1 MSCVVFVSRKRPRR
15 EALIIKMKTIFNL
28 FKNVY
33 DNNFHKL
40 TLI

>member
-1 MSCVVFVSRKRPRR
+1 MSCVVFLSRKRPRSA
-15 EALIIKMKTIFNL
+15 ALIIKMKTIFNL

-33 DNNFHKL
+33 DNKFHKL